1 MTVLSRK
8 TTSGQPAWN
17 VYVVN
22 KSDRATTDYPMRGT
36 AVMYKST
43 TPTKGDD
50 ILATLVPG
58 NQVRITS
65 TATFTVNVSRPL
77 APRAQR
83 MTCAKVRY
91 NGKEGYVNIGAIG
104 KPTTQPDDVER
115 RTIEASQTVLNQLKG
130 IAKVGNSLKAGINI
144 EVEGIGFFTDVATVS
159 KVPERVHGREAK
171 ADIVMKDARG
181 NALMYI
187 SHKKAGG
194 AGAFQQYGGV
204 SKKAG
209 NRTNANLIYDD
220 SEVQQYLNDLYTL
233 YEDATMGVNSYEG
246 NPFDRSGRITTGRIY
261 RFVNSPTLIA
271 RSVFGPDYGGSFGI
285 DNVHFIAQ
293 GDFRFRPYIDEE
305 GDINFKMSF
314 SERYEINGDIEDFS
328 TGRLENPYRAVF
340 VSRSEGG
347 KNTETPRGTLRG
359 IRTGIFN
366 VNYLS
371 GTAANIDAILASGQ
385 SFRMGL

>member
-1 MTVLSRK
+1 MTVLSRR
-8 TTSGQPAWN
+8 TTSGQPAWD

-36 AVMYKST
+36 AVMYKTT

-115 RTIEASQTVLNQLKG
+115 RTIEATQIMLNQLKG

-144 EVEGIGFFTDVATVS
+144 EVEGIGFFTDVATVG

-181 NALMYI
+181 NPLMYI

-271 RSVFGPDYGGSFGI
+271 RSVFGPDYGRSFGI

-328 TGRLENPYRAVF
+328 EGRLENPYRAVF